1 MNRTSEFLDPHRC
14 CLFVVDPQER
24 LMAAIHRADR
34 VVRNAV
40 LMVRCA
46 RTLGIPILAST
57 QYRKGLGPF
66 VPELAKLLIDVPCAD
81 KTEFNALA
89 NQGVQQLVAQLPT
102 NIDTFLLVGVEAHIC
117 VYQTAIGALR
127 AGYKPWLIADAVS
140 SREKRHTG
148 LALSRMQAM
157 GMAVGPAEMVVY
169 ELLGK
174 AGTPEF
180 KAVLPYLK

>member
-1 MNRTSEFLDPHRC
+1 MNSTSEFLDPHRC

-34 VVRNAV
+34 VVRNTV
-40 LMVRCA
+40 LMIHCA
-46 RTLGIPILAST
+46 KTLGIPILSST
-57 QYRKGLGPF
+57 QYRKGLGSF
-66 VPELAKLLIDVPCAD
+66 VPELAELLIDVPCAD

-89 NQGVQQLVAQLPT
+89 NQGVKQLVSQLPSDV
-102 NIDTFLLVGVEAHIC
+102 DTFFLVGVEAHIC
-117 VYQTAIGALR
+117 VYQTAIGVFE
-127 AGYKPWLIADAVS
+127 AGYKPWVIADAVS
-140 SREKRHTG
+140 SREKRHTA